1 VAPLT
6 PPYEQWFKNG
16 DTKFKVDYFVGDSFW
31 DEELNAYTSQGF
43 ARKDNP
49 DGTVSLTRHY
59 DEERAGEKFETDVEL
74 VMHNGPQG
82 MFDHMNDPSVKAVV
96 YSGHADYGREVP
108 SHLANSPDMKGDK
121 AFFALQCGGKGIHD
135 ALLEHFP
142 DLQVVASKNSSYGY
156 QDRAT
161 FLNSLEGISKRLP
174 WSQIST
180 QNASR
185 NSENYYFPSD
195 TLISRRAQDRDH
207 DGNAD
212 AWDRV
217 MNVNPFHPEA
227 EIAAQ
232 LTPKSPG
239 RRADEID
246 GRAVTGA
253 MLRYWRMAGYNEW
266 AKDQEN
272 QGVVSKGFYEGKKT
286 DPLFRTTEVNGPD
299 GKKVLQL
306 QVNSQYAHASE
317 EVLGA
322 AMHYELGRMAA
333 KKSGLSDGDAKAAG
347 LLMAAKALDIDT
359 AYDDEDAWHVLLKY
373 AELPQTIPYGLAM
386 SANHGSEEFPAG
398 SAATL
403 AVFKESLKAEGI
415 TL

>member
-1 VAPLT
+1 M
-6 PPYEQWFKNG
+6 
-16 DTKFKVDYFVGDSFW
+16 KVDYYAGDGFW
-31 DEELNAYTSQGF
+31 EEEINAYVSQGF
-43 ARKDNP
+43 TRKDNA

-59 DEERAGEKFETDVEL
+59 DAERPQNDGPALKFQTDVEL

-82 MFDHMNDPSVKAVV
+82 MFDHMNDPSVSAVV
-96 YSGHADYGREVP
+96 YSGHANYGREVP
-108 SHLANSPDMKGDK
+108 SHLPNAPDMKGGK
-121 AFFALQCGGKGIHD
+121 AFFALQCGGKGVHD
-135 ALLEHFP
+135 ALLEHYP

-161 FLNSLEGISKRLP
+161 FMNALDGISKRLP

-180 QNASR
+180 QNGSR

-207 DGNAD
+207 DGNVD

-217 MNVNPFHPEA
+217 LNVNPFHPEA

-239 RRADEID
+239 RRADELD

-253 MLRYWRMAGYNEW
+253 MLRFWRMAGYSEW
-266 AKDQEN
+266 AKDWEN
-272 QGVVSKGFYEGKKT
+272 QGVLTKGFYDGKKT
-286 DPLFRTTEVNGPD
+286 DPLFRTTEVSGED
-299 GKKVLQL
+299 GQKVLQV

-333 KKSGLSDGDAKAAG
+333 KRGGLNDGDAKAAG

-359 AYDDEDAWHVLLKY
+359 AYNDEDAWKVLLKY
-373 AELPQTIPYGLAM
+373 AALPAGISYQDAM
-386 SANHGSEEFPAG
+386 SANHGNETYPAG
-398 SAATL
+398 SSGTL
-403 AVFKESLKAEGI
+403 ATFKRSLQAKGI
-415 TL
+415 AL